1 MTLTRRPSPL
11 GELLSLRSA
20 MDRIFDEPFFRP
32 VLGTTEDAYA
42 MPMDIR
48 TTAESLVIE
57 AALPGVRPEDV
68 EISILG
74 DTLTLTATSHTE
86 TSTERAG
93 VHLRE
98 IRRGRFRRTVA
109 LPTGLRTDAARAT
122 FEHGV
127 LRLEMPRAE
136 QAKPQRI
143 PVTVPLQATPVP
155 AETPAAGDA
164 ATAG

>member
-11 GELLSLRSA
+11 GELLTLRSA

-32 VLGTTEDAYA
+32 VLGSTEEGYA

-74 DTLTLTATSHTE
+74 DTLTLTATSRAEST
-86 TSTERAG
+86 TERAG

-98 IRRGRFRRTVA
+98 IRRGRFSRTVA
-109 LPTGLRTDAARAT
+109 LPSGLRTDAARAT

-127 LRLEMPRAE
+127 LRLELPKAE

-143 PVTVPLQATPVP
+143 PVTVPLEAAPVP
-155 AETPAAGDA
+155 AETPADGSAP
-164 ATAG
+164 TAG

>member
-1 MTLTRRPSPL
+1 MTLARRPSPI
-11 GELLSLRSA
+11 GELLALRGA

-32 VLGTTEDAYA
+32 VLGTSEDARA
-42 MPMDIR
+42 MPMDIHM
-48 TTAESLVIE
+48 TAESLVME

-74 DTLTLTATSHTE
+74 HTLTLTATSRAE
-86 TSTERAG
+86 TTTERAV

-98 IRRGRFRRTVA
+98 IRRGRFRRTMA
-109 LPTGLRTDAARAT
+109 LPTGLRTDAAKAT
-122 FEHGV
+122 FEHGI

-143 PVTVPLQATPVP
+143 PVTVPLETTAVA

-164 ATAG
+164 TTAG